1 MNVIEDLLQ
10 SALAASPSRRKDALR
25 VLRGQAVAGVPGT
38 PATVTEP
45 YLTLRQLCARLSVS
59 RFTIWR
65 WRPPSHDV
73 GGQPRFRLTE
83 VEAYLRSE
91 DFRRRTAAL
100 RAERRDQTP
109 ARKAAPLPSSG
120 PTPQNP

>member
-45 YLTLRQLCARLSVS
+45 YLTLRQLCAHLGMS
-59 RFTIWR
+59 RFTLWR
-65 WRPPSHDV
+65 WQLPAHSL
-73 GGQPRFRLTE
+73 GGVRRYRLTE
-83 VEAYLRSE
+83 VEAYMQSE
-91 DFRRRTAAL
+91 EFRRRMASL
-100 RAERRDQTP
+100 RAARRRPPQTP
-109 ARKAAPLPSSG
+109 
-120 PTPQNP
+120 